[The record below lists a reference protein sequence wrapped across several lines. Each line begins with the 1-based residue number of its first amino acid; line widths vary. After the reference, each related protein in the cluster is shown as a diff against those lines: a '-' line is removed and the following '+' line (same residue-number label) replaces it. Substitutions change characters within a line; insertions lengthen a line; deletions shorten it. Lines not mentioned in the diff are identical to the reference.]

1 MPEDDAAAASSW
13 HPAMLTLETA
23 EDGLRAIEQHAMEIE
38 ALLLIAQRQRE
49 ELLAAQAELTKEQKE
64 LIAKQR
70 SSRRKRPDFD
80 DGVSAVESIAPNSPT
95 QQQHP
100 TGEATSLTSSPQ
112 AGPSRAAQLRLPP
125 SPSPAASREQEVYDW
140 VCEIT
145 KLSDV
150 STHGWRVCYS
160 ERFLSSCSEDEKRYV
175 LGTEPLSRSAAGT
188 LQPRQRTR
196 DSDDDDPDRT
206 IDLGTAA
213 CLVSDGDE
221 AQGSSA
227 SDGWDGAVV
236 AVLGLFDK
244 GKTFVLNH
252 LTGSQL
258 PSGKKVS
265 TKGLSF
271 KHVDVEG
278 TKFIVLDS
286 EGSYAP
292 VKVENELSVVEKEI
306 SERFIQ
312 DVIFDLA
319 DYFLCVVN
327 DFTSLDQRY
336 LDRLTRSLQNSKKH
350 FQEVIVVH
358 NCKTVMEQEVMD
370 HIFHS
375 QILFVYG
382 RGKVQT
388 TRIAAL
394 NPITGELEEKDV
406 LWFKT
411 DFSRHVILANEDC
424 ELGDRTNGWTFAL
437 LKNWL
442 RSAFVPVNRRFS
454 VLQSVLQSCNGRLS
468 AYFKTEP
475 ELSVEMT
482 DDPRT
487 RLIRAK
493 ARTEDS
499 FRLQQTSV
507 DASGLL
513 LTRPNSFVP
522 AIDIVR
528 DNALY
533 TIIMDV
539 PGMTSDDIRLSRQ
552 NVTTIVKGTRL
563 RPYPELLVQKVER
576 QERQYG
582 DFTLTFKVPQEY
594 ERKFDSVTV
603 VDGVLRLTFKPD
615 ADEESVTI
623 R

>member
-1 MPEDDAAAASSW
+1 M
-13 HPAMLTLETA
+13 
-23 EDGLRAIEQHAMEIE
+23 
-38 ALLLIAQRQRE
+38 
-49 ELLAAQAELTKEQKE
+49 
-64 LIAKQR
+64 
-70 SSRRKRPDFD
+70 
-80 DGVSAVESIAPNSPT
+80 
-95 QQQHP
+95 
-100 TGEATSLTSSPQ
+100 
-112 AGPSRAAQLRLPP
+112 
-125 SPSPAASREQEVYDW
+125 
-140 VCEIT
+140 
-145 KLSDV
+145 
-150 STHGWRVCYS
+150 
-160 ERFLSSCSEDEKRYV
+160 
-175 LGTEPLSRSAAGT
+175 
-188 LQPRQRTR
+188 
-196 DSDDDDPDRT
+196 
-206 IDLGTAA
+206 
-213 CLVSDGDE
+213 
-221 AQGSSA
+221 
-227 SDGWDGAVV
+227 

-312 DVIFDLA
+312 DVIFDLS

-336 LDRLTRSLQNSKKH
+336 LDQLTRSLQNSKKH

-615 ADEESVTI
+615 ADEESVAI

>member
-1 MPEDDAAAASSW
+1 MALSASKSFAGSKTFGSSAGSAS
-13 HPAMLTLETA
+13 PA
-23 EDGLRAIEQHAMEIE
+23 RIY
-38 ALLLIAQRQRE
+38 
-49 ELLAAQAELTKEQKE
+49 
-64 LIAKQR
+64 
-70 SSRRKRPDFD
+70 SSTP
-80 DGVSAVESIAPNSPT
+80 GVSAVYSQSVPSSPRV
-95 QQQHP
+95 
-100 TGEATSLTSSPQ
+100 TSSAADEIRSLRSHNEALQ
-112 AGPSRAAQLRLPP
+112 RQLTLKDQGLERLRQKVHERALML
-125 SPSPAASREQEVYDW
+125 SHEKAADIQQTRRE
-140 VCEIT
+140 
-145 KLSDV
+145 
-150 STHGWRVCYS
+150 
-160 ERFLSSCSEDEKRYV
+160 
-175 LGTEPLSRSAAGT
+175 AGT
-188 LQPRQRTR
+188 VIEDLEAENARLRSDLAHRT
-196 DSDDDDPDRT
+196 
-206 IDLGTAA
+206 
-213 CLVSDGDE
+213 
-221 AQGSSA
+221 
-227 SDGWDGAVV
+227 
-236 AVLGLFDK
+236 
-244 GKTFVLNH
+244 
-252 LTGSQL
+252 SQL
-258 PSGKKVS
+258 
-265 TKGLSF
+265 
-271 KHVDVEG
+271 
-278 TKFIVLDS
+278 
-286 EGSYAP
+286 
-292 VKVENELSVVEKEI
+292 
-306 SERFIQ
+306 
-312 DVIFDLA
+312 
-319 DYFLCVVN
+319 
-327 DFTSLDQRY
+327 
-336 LDRLTRSLQNSKKH
+336 
-350 FQEVIVVH
+350 
-358 NCKTVMEQEVMD
+358 
-370 HIFHS
+370 HS
-375 QILFVYG
+375 AV
-382 RGKVQT
+382 

-615 ADEESVTI
+615 ADEESVAI

>member
-1 MPEDDAAAASSW
+1 M
-13 HPAMLTLETA
+13 
-23 EDGLRAIEQHAMEIE
+23 
-38 ALLLIAQRQRE
+38 
-49 ELLAAQAELTKEQKE
+49 
-64 LIAKQR
+64 
-70 SSRRKRPDFD
+70 
-80 DGVSAVESIAPNSPT
+80 
-95 QQQHP
+95 
-100 TGEATSLTSSPQ
+100 
-112 AGPSRAAQLRLPP
+112 
-125 SPSPAASREQEVYDW
+125 
-140 VCEIT
+140 
-145 KLSDV
+145 
-150 STHGWRVCYS
+150 
-160 ERFLSSCSEDEKRYV
+160 
-175 LGTEPLSRSAAGT
+175 
-188 LQPRQRTR
+188 
-196 DSDDDDPDRT
+196 
-206 IDLGTAA
+206 
-213 CLVSDGDE
+213 
-221 AQGSSA
+221 
-227 SDGWDGAVV
+227 
-236 AVLGLFDK
+236 
-244 GKTFVLNH
+244 
-252 LTGSQL
+252 
-258 PSGKKVS
+258 
-265 TKGLSF
+265 
-271 KHVDVEG
+271 
-278 TKFIVLDS
+278 
-286 EGSYAP
+286 
-292 VKVENELSVVEKEI
+292 ENELSVVEKEI

-394 NPITGELEEKDV
+394 NPITGDLEEKDV

-615 ADEESVTI
+615 ADEESVAI